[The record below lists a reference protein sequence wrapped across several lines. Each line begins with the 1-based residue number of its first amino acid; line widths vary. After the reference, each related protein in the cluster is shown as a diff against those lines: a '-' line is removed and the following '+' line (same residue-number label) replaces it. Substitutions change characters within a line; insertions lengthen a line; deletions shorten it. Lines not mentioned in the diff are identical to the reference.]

1 MATQEQLELS
11 GLIKSVHQRLR
22 DSAKQ
27 QDPEAVWKEHVRDE
41 DLLKS
46 YAEAMHKLATCY
58 WDRTMEV
65 SCKRS
70 NSRIE
75 WVVASC
81 RSYFHGATPLL
92 YLFREKDDKVMQA
105 IDAGYRHEHRPYTI
119 DRIKLLDVGSCYDP
133 FACFPDFDVTAIDIA
148 PARPSVWHCDFLEVE
163 VNQHLTTPF
172 TSEEHLSITAFPG
185 DHYDAI
191 VFSLLLEYLP
201 SSDQRLRCCQKAY
214 DLLKPEGILLVITPD
229 SRHQGA
235 NAKLMKNWRY
245 TLGLMGFSR
254 IKIEKLEH
262 VTCMVFRKCIFP
274 AVGKRWC
281 DIHREAYMQP
291 VLNIPQD
298 FNESKIDENNDCV
311 MEVSRTEED
320 DGAIREAFAG
330 LPFVES

>member
-27 QDPEAVWKEHVRDE
+27 QDPEAVWKEHVRDAG
-41 DLLKS
+41 LLKS

-75 WVVASC
+75 WVV
-81 RSYFHGATPLL
+81 
-92 YLFREKDDKVMQA
+92 MQA
-105 IDAGYRHEHRPYTI
+105 IDGIGHQPAHRPYTI
-119 DRIKLLDVGSCYDP
+119 DRIRLLDVGSCYDP

-148 PARPSVWHCDFLEVE
+148 PACASVWHCDFLEAE
-163 VNQHLTTPF
+163 ILK
-172 TSEEHLSITAFPG
+172 SITEPLVSVEHHSIEAFPSE
-185 DHYDAI
+185 HYDAI

-201 SSDQRLRCCQKAY
+201 SPDQRLQCCRKAY
-214 DLLKPEGILLVITPD
+214 ELLKPEGILLIITPD

-245 TLGLMGFSR
+245 TLGLMGFGR

-262 VTCMVFRKCIFP
+262 VTCMVYRKCIFP
-274 AVGKRWC
+274 AVSKRWC

-298 FNESKIDENNDCV
+298 FNESKVDGREQEDEMAVC
-311 MEVSRTEED
+311 RTEED
-320 DGAIREAFAG
+320 EGEIREAFAG
-330 LPFVES
+330 LPFLDS